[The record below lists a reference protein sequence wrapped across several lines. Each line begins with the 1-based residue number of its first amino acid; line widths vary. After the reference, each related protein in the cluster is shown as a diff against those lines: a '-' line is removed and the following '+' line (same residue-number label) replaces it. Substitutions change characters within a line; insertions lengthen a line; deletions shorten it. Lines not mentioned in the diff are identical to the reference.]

1 MSTLL
6 ADPVTDDPTSAEPD
20 ASSRASRD
28 APRDAASDA
37 ALLERLYREH
47 ADRVYGLC
55 LRMTGDRDRA
65 MELAQ
70 DVFVRV
76 WDRLHLLR
84 READAGAWIWRVATN
99 VALNGMRS
107 DRRRQARVS
116 AEGMAADAEA
126 LGRPADPATPLPVRR
141 MDLSIAIA
149 RLPDRARAIYLLHDV
164 EGFSTEEIAE
174 RLGIAAGTVRAQLH
188 RARGIMRRILLP

>member
-1 MSTLL
+1 MSHSLL
-6 ADPVTDDPTSAEPD
+6 DQVTDDIAGHEPD
-20 ASSRASRD
+20 AE
-28 APRDAASDA
+28 
-37 ALLERLYREH
+37 LLERLYREH

-55 LRMTGDRDRA
+55 LRMTGDRERA
-65 MELAQ
+65 LELAQ

-76 WDRLHLLR
+76 WRKLHLLR
-84 READAGAWIWRVATN
+84 RQEDPGAWIWRVATN
-99 VALNGMRS
+99 VVLNGLRS
-107 DRRRQARVS
+107 DRRRSARVT
-116 AEGMAADAEA
+116 AEGSAADAEA
-126 LGRPADPATPLPVRR
+126 LARVADAATPLPVRR

-188 RARGIMRRILLP
+188 RARGTMRRILLP